1 MDDLIL
7 VGMLSIAA
15 LYAAGAFVL
24 GAGVLF
30 VVTISKSVMAGD
42 PFGAAALLAVIL
54 AFLAAYT
61 GTGLWL
67 QRTGR
72 I

>member
-30 VVTISKSVMAGD
+30 IVTISESVMAGD
-42 PFGAAALLAVIL
+42 AAGAAALLAVIL
-54 AFLAAYT
+54 AFLAAYA

-67 QRTGR
+67 RQTGR